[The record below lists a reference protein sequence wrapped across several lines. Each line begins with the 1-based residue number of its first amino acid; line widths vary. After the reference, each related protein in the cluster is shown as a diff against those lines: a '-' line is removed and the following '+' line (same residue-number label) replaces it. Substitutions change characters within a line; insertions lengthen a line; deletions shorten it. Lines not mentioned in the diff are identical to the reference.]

1 MITLHKQLSVILR
14 VVSCTRKID
23 TIKYETHCKE
33 TMINIAQNF
42 PWCKLNHT
50 LHGTIQHSVE
60 LIRMNGGES
69 LGWYSEEGLEA
80 NNKDIRNYLEHLSRK
95 SDSNKQIEDVHHRL
109 LERSDPF
116 LISVTSRY
124 TGAKLC
130 TVCKASDHTVRTHNQ
145 HQFAVHGLEDFFLWY
160 TETAPERILVSEF
173 LFSYYFKF
181 PTSHCDFV
189 SDLSTELSVF
199 FLGWPLQTWT
209 SSVISRNLFISHKI
223 CYFTVIYLLFT
234 L

>member
-1 MITLHKQLSVILR
+1 MIRLHEQLSVILR
-14 VVSCTRKID
+14 VVSCTRTID

-50 LHGTIQHSVE
+50 LHGTIQNSIE

-145 HQFAVHGLEDFFLWY
+145 HQFAVHGLEDFFLW
-160 TETAPERILVSEF
+160 
-173 LFSYYFKF
+173 
-181 PTSHCDFV
+181 
-189 SDLSTELSVF
+189 
-199 FLGWPLQTWT
+199 
-209 SSVISRNLFISHKI
+209 
-223 CYFTVIYLLFT
+223 
-234 L
+234 